1 MFCVECGKEIPNGV
15 KFCPECGASQI
26 VKVEEKPA
34 RAKPNKKIST
44 KKETTDYS
52 KMVKADLK
60 KILKSKKL
68 PISGS
73 KKELI
78 ERLTDKNWKKK
89 NESKKLKNNKSGK
102 KKNTKAWE
110 NFQILMWSMPG
121 IMFLF
126 FNIGI
131 WLHLESTPPE
141 PVGTFDA
148 GTVPSE
154 EACSD
159 YSFGCME
166 IALYGLCGAITNI
179 FLAYAFVKK
188 PEASQ
193 NVFLSVFVLII
204 LIVIGGLVIES
215 GVLLQLKSFGS
226 LILLLVSLILLYSA
240 SLLENQGS
248 SQSKESKLLLAGVA
262 TVVIIIFIIGFLA
275 FSSDDSNSDSSSSS
289 FPPRG
294 GDVELELRHR
304 DAGYSELSYVVYFDD
319 KEGPSGTL
327 AYGENI
333 WHTLCG
339 NCEGSHTIEVYWGDG
354 DDCQA
359 DIEVVGSSDEI
370 WQCTNW

>member
-60 KILKSKKL
+60 QILKSKKL

-73 KKELI
+73 KQELI

-121 IMFLF
+121 IIALF
-126 FNIGI
+126 FTIGV

-154 EACSD
+154 ACSD
-159 YSFGCME
+159 KSFGCME
-166 IALYGLCGAITNI
+166 IALYGLCLAITNI
-179 FLAYAFVKK
+179 FLAFNFVKK

-193 NVFLSVFVLII
+193 NVFFSVFVVIALIVIGALFLESGVLFQLQTLGICISLLTI
-204 LIVIGGLVIES
+204 LIVIFAIS
-215 GVLLQLKSFGS
+215 
-226 LILLLVSLILLYSA
+226 
-240 SLLENQGS
+240 NN
-248 SQSKESKLLLAGVA
+248 ESKIEAAGHA
-262 TVVIIIFIIGFLA
+262 WLMLTVLGAIFAIILYVILF
-275 FSSDDSNSDSSSSS
+275 
-289 FPPRG
+289 
-294 GDVELELRHR
+294 
-304 DAGYSELSYVVYFDD
+304 
-319 KEGPSGTL
+319 
-327 AYGENI
+327 
-333 WHTLCG
+333 
-339 NCEGSHTIEVYWGDG
+339 
-354 DDCQA
+354 
-359 DIEVVGSSDEI
+359 
-370 WQCTNW
+370 